1 MDSLRRR
8 IPFKATENND
18 DDDND
23 DDDNDDFIYD
33 EQRVFNYF
41 LVKRT

>member
-8 IPFKATENND
+8 IPFKAAENKDDD
-18 DDDND
+18 DDDNV
-23 DDDNDDFIYD
+23 IYD

-41 LVKRT
+41 LVRRT